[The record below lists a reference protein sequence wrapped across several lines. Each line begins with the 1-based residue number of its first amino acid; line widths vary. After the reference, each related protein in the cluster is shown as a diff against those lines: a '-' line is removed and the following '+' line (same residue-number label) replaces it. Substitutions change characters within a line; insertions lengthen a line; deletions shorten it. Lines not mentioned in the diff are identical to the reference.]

1 MGLIKAAT
9 SAIKG
14 TLSNQFLTLIK
25 CEDMDNN
32 ILMKKV
38 TTEDGIIAKK
48 SAIIVAPGQVAV
60 IYDNGNILDATAE
73 AGSYTFDKSSTP
85 SFFGGDFGDVF
96 KEMWTRFKF
105 GGAVNKEQAVFF
117 INIKEIL
124 DNKFG
129 TPNPV
134 PYKDWGH
141 PLLNPRTNTYLPMSV
156 EVKCFGKYTFKI
168 TDPALFMSELAGTK
182 EIYTKSELEEQ
193 IRAEVIYAF
202 SNILN
207 SLGEEEHKIDVL
219 SLPNKTDEIKAIM
232 DEEEFD
238 KNIRARGVSLK
249 SFAIESVTLDE
260 DSKHKIDTYE
270 LGGDAYQQKGTLTE
284 SYSEAVKNAS
294 ENKSGFAEGFMGIGV
309 MNMATGNLFGGVAQS
324 AMPNTNQQTGTETPN
339 TWKCTCGAVNTSKF
353 CSECGSPKDKKCSK
367 CGIINSNEAKF
378 CKECGEKL

>member
-1 MGLIKAAT
+1 MGLIKAAK

-14 TLSNQFLTLIK
+14 TFGDQFLTLIK
-25 CEDMDNN
+25 CDDMDNE

-38 TTEDGIIAKK
+38 TTEDGVIAKK

-60 IYDNGNILDATAE
+60 LYDNGNILDATAE
-73 AGSYTFDKSSTP
+73 AGTYTFDRSSTP

-96 KEMWTRFKF
+96 KDMWSRFKY

-129 TPNPV
+129 TPNPI

-141 PLLNPRTNTYLPMSV
+141 LLLNPRTNTHLPMSV

-168 TDPALFMSELAGTK
+168 TDPALFMSELAGVS
-182 EIYTKSELEEQ
+182 EVYTKNDLEEQ
-193 IRAEVIYAF
+193 IRTEVIYAF

-207 SLGEEEHKIDVL
+207 SLGEEEHKIEAL

-238 KNIRARGVSLK
+238 KNIRNRGVTLK
-249 SFAIESVTLDE
+249 SFTIESVTLDAE
-260 DSKHKIDTYE
+260 SKKKIDQYE
-270 LGGDAYQQKGTLTE
+270 LGGDVYQQQATLTE
-284 SYSEAVKNAS
+284 SYARAVENAS
-294 ENKSGFAEGFMGIGV
+294 KNESGFGEGFMGIGV
-309 MNMATGNLFGGVAQS
+309 MNMTSGNIFGATAQNAQPLS
-324 AMPNTNQQTGTETPN
+324 AKNDGANS
-339 TWKCTCGAVNTSKF
+339 WKCTCGATNSSKF
-353 CSECGSPKDKKCSK
+353 CSECGKPKEKKCPK
-367 CGIINSNEAKF
+367 CNTINSNEAKF
-378 CKECGEKL
+378 CAECGEKL

>member
-1 MGLIKAAT
+1 MGLIKAAK

-14 TLSNQFLTLIK
+14 SLGDQFLTLIK
-25 CEDMDNN
+25 CDDMDNE

-60 IYDNGNILDATAE
+60 LYDNGNILDATAE
-73 AGSYTFDKSSTP
+73 AGTYTFDKSSSP

-96 KEMWTRFKF
+96 KDMWSRFKY

-129 TPNPV
+129 TPNPI

-141 PLLNPRTNTYLPMSV
+141 VLINPRTNSHMPMSV

-168 TDPALFMSELAGTK
+168 TNPALFMSEIAGISEVYTK
-182 EIYTKSELEEQ
+182 EDLEEQ
-193 IRAEVIYAF
+193 IRTEVVYAF

-207 SLGEEEHKIDVL
+207 SLGEDTHKIEAL
-219 SLPNKTDEIKAIM
+219 SLPNKTDEIKDIM

-238 KNIRARGVSLK
+238 KNIRERGVTLK
-249 SFAIESVTLDE
+249 SFTIESVTLDE
-260 DSKHKIDTYE
+260 ESKRKIDTYE
-270 LGGDAYQQKGTLTE
+270 LGGDVYQQQGTLTE
-284 SYSEAVKNAS
+284 SYSRAVENAS
-294 ENKSGFAEGFMGIGV
+294 QNKSGFAEGFMGIGV
-309 MNMATGNLFGGVAQS
+309 MNMATGNVFGATAGNAQ
-324 AMPNTNQQTGTETPN
+324 PLNQTQN
-339 TWKCTCGAVNTSKF
+339 VSSSNSLKCSCGATNTSKF
-353 CSECGSPKDKKCSK
+353 CSECGKPKEKKCQK
-367 CGIINSNEAKF
+367 CNTVNTNEAKF
-378 CKECGEKL
+378 CSECGEKL